1 MHLKELLR
9 EELIIVDLKP
19 AAHVV
24 HPDEDGEVTARS
36 QDKWKTIETLV
47 DVLVKAQEIDS
58 QDKGELL
65 EALYERERKM
75 TTGIENGVAIPH
87 AASDVVKQITAAFG
101 ICKSGLDFQSIDG
114 KLTYLIVLLVYPH
127 IALQEHIK
135 TLASVANLLNDEM
148 IRKKLRNC
156 QNSKEA
162 LQIIQ
167 RE

>member
-9 EELIIVDLKP
+9 EELIVVDLKS
-19 AAHVV
+19 AV
-24 HPDEDGEVTARS
+24 HEVTAERS
-36 QDKWKTIETLV
+36 EQDKWKTIETLV
-47 DVLVKAQEIDS
+47 DVLVKAKEVDLK
-58 QDKGELL
+58 DKNELL

-75 TTGIENGVAIPH
+75 TTGIEDGVAIPH
-87 AASDVVKQITAAFG
+87 AASDVVKQITAALG

-114 KLTYLIVLLVYPH
+114 QPTYLIVLLVYPH
-127 IALQEHIK
+127 IALQEHIR
-135 TLASVANLLNDEM
+135 TLASVANLLNDEA